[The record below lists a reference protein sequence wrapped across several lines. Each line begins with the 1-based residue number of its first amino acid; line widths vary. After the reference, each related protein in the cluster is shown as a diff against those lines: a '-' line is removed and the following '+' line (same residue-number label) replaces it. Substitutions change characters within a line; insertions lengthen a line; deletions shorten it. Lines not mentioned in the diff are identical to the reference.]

1 MNRFGSVLG
10 FGDRRKP
17 GDAPHSRSKFLKC
30 WMAQGLC
37 AALEATMRIKGLL
50 EMMFDVLSGW
60 IDQFILDMEACFPLF
75 L

>member
-1 MNRFGSVLG
+1 
-10 FGDRRKP
+10 
-17 GDAPHSRSKFLKC
+17 
-30 WMAQGLC
+30 MAQGLC